1 MRDDQRPDDQMASLV
16 DEPDGAAPAG
26 GRRWQVPPLD
36 REDRLVGGVS
46 AALATEL
53 GVAPLAVRASFV
65 ALTMAGGWGLVF
77 YGLIWAILATVPSN
91 PSYQS
96 MPKALTPTHRYV
108 GLAMVV
114 LGLFLGLRTLGFGF
128 VDEIVFPIG
137 FVLTGFLIAWSR
149 QREEGGV
156 PATLRITAGVVVAA
170 GGMITVAAMNVDSWE
185 AIRVLMVALAI
196 LLGLGLVVGPS
207 LLRIGTELDEE
218 RQQRVRADERARM
231 AAHLHDSV
239 LQTLMLI
246 QRHAHDPKRTAQIAR
261 QQERDLRGW
270 LYAEH
275 KAEQPGT
282 TRLGPAIQAMASRI
296 ERDHDIRVEV
306 ITVGDTVDLEP
317 SAIEPL
323 VLAIGEAMTNAAK
336 HAGVD
341 RVDVFAE
348 RHSGGIDVFVRD
360 SGDGFDPS
368 DVADDRLGIQR
379 SIVDRMARAG
389 GRARIESEPGVG
401 TEVELF
407 LPAGA
412 DAGTA
417 TTPGEPGPPQEVPL

>member
-1 MRDDQRPDDQMASLV
+1 MSSTIN
-16 DEPDGAAPAG
+16 ETDGRTGSDAAPVKR
-26 GRRWQVPPLD
+26 RRWQVPPLD
-36 REDRLVGGVS
+36 HDDRLIGGVS
-46 AALATEL
+46 AALAAEL

-77 YGLIWAILATVPSN
+77 YGLVWAVLATAPST
-91 PSYQS
+91 PFYQPV
-96 MPKALTPTHRYV
+96 PKALTPTHRYL
-108 GLAMVV
+108 GLVMVV
-114 LGLFLGLRTLGFGF
+114 LGLFLALRTFGFGF

-170 GGMITVAAMNVDSWE
+170 GGMIAVAAMNVDSWE
-185 AIRVLMVALAI
+185 AIRVLIVALAI
-196 LLGLGLVVGPS
+196 ILGLGLVVGPS

-246 QRHAHDPKRTAQIAR
+246 QRHADDPKRTAQIAR

-270 LYAEH
+270 LYDEH

-306 ITVGDTVDLEP
+306 ITVGDTVDLDP
-317 SAIEPL
+317 LAIEPL
-323 VLAIGEAMTNAAK
+323 VLAIGEALTNASK
-336 HAGVD
+336 HAGID

-368 DVADDRLGIQR
+368 DVAEDRLGIQR
-379 SIVDRMARAG
+379 SIVDRLRRSG
-389 GRARIESEPGVG
+389 GRARIESEPGAG

-407 LPAGA
+407 LPL
-412 DAGTA
+412 DRNHA
-417 TTPGEPGPPQEVPL
+417 TTTSPGDNGQHQGEPS